1 MGPDEAPTRVHPRDL
16 RRGRQIYTPATELSA
31 ITNVLGSP
39 AHRDNWQVQSSEL
52 AWIPNDPLTVEGEG
66 GDSGMGVSVESAENV
81 QKAIELLEDEQ
92 DVVKVWTNLA
102 MED

>member
-1 MGPDEAPTRVHPRDL
+1 LP
-16 RRGRQIYTPATELSA
+16 
-31 ITNVLGSP
+31 
-39 AHRDNWQVQSSEL
+39 
-52 AWIPNDPLTVEGEG
+52 VEGEG
-66 GDSGMGVSVESAENV
+66 GDSGMGISVESAENV